1 MTTTKEIADQNKD
14 EQYILDELAYA
25 VERNTWFELGGHL
38 STKLQAMLK
47 SKDAEIE
54 RLREVVML
62 LVAYD
67 EHEEDIHKG
76 AVMWDVLIEAA
87 HAALK
92 ETR

>member
-1 MTTTKEIADQNKD
+1 MD
-14 EQYILDELAYA
+14 ILDQMESWRKNARFIS
-25 VERNTWFELGGHL
+25 EQDFFSRMIFEIRTNRN
-38 STKLQAMLK
+38 
-47 SKDAEIE
+47 EIE

-67 EHEEDIHKG
+67 EHDEDIYKG

-92 ETR
+92 EKE

>member
-1 MTTTKEIADQNKD
+1 MDIIKKLDKLGTYTVPEQNEIRWK
-14 EQYILDELAYA
+14 
-25 VERNTWFELGGHL
+25 
-38 STKLQAMLK
+38 AM
-47 SKDAEIE
+47 AEIE

-67 EHEEDIHKG
+67 EHDEEIQKG

-92 ETR
+92 EKE